1 MQSSDDEL
9 IKKFHPSK
17 IFLPIIIGLGIAAFF
32 ITKDF
37 DIDAYSKINWS
48 TSTFF
53 WVFMALIMM
62 IIRDLAYMYRL
73 RILTDNAIGWKRSFV
88 VIMLWEFA
96 SALSPSVVGGS
107 AFAFLIVNKEGINM
121 GRSIAVVMATSFLDE
136 LFFILV
142 VPFIL
147 LFVGTES
154 LFLEVDPSGE
164 LSSSLGKN
172 LLYFFWFGYLM
183 ICIYILVV
191 SYALFIRPRAIK
203 YLLVKTFS
211 LPLIK
216 KWKKN
221 AVQTGDDLIIAS
233 KELKSKNFI
242 FWWRSFA
249 ATFYSWSARYLVV
262 NCLIFAFATLTFG
275 DNLLIFARQFVMWII
290 LLVSPTP
297 GSAGVAEVL
306 FPAFLGQFIPDG
318 LEATLAFL
326 WRLISYYPY
335 LIIGAFLIP
344 RWVRMKFIRKNEKV
358 NISSKS

>member
-1 MQSSDDEL
+1 MQSNGDEL

-17 IFLPIIIGLGIAAFF
+17 IFLPIIIGLGIAALF
-32 ITKDF
+32 IIKDF
-37 DIDAYSKINWS
+37 DKDAYSKISWTS
-48 TSTFF
+48 STFF
-53 WVFMALIMM
+53 WVFMALVMM
-62 IIRDLAYMYRL
+62 IVRDLAYMYRL
-73 RILTDNAIGWKRSFV
+73 RILTDNSIKWGRSFV

-107 AFAFLIVNKEGINM
+107 AFAFFIVNKEGINM
-121 GRSIAVVMATSFLDE
+121 GRSIAVVMASAFLDE
-136 LFFILV
+136 LFYIII

-147 LFVGTES
+147 LFVGTNA
-154 LFLEVDPSGE
+154 LFLEVDLTGE
-164 LSSSLGKN
+164 LTIAFGKN
-172 LLYFFWFGYLM
+172 LLYFFWIGYLM

-203 YLLVKTFS
+203 YLLVKVFS
-211 LPLIK
+211 LPLIR
-216 KWKKN
+216 KWKMN
-221 AVQTGDDLIIAS
+221 AVHTGDDLIIAS

-242 FWWRSFA
+242 FWWRAFA
-249 ATFYSWSARYLVV
+249 ATFYSWTARYLVV

-297 GSAGVAEVL
+297 GSAGIAEVI
-306 FPAFLGQFIPDG
+306 FPAFLGQFIPNG
-318 LEATLAFL
+318 LSASLALL

-344 RWVRMKFIRKNEKV
+344 RWVRVKFIRNTKK
-358 NISSKS
+358 